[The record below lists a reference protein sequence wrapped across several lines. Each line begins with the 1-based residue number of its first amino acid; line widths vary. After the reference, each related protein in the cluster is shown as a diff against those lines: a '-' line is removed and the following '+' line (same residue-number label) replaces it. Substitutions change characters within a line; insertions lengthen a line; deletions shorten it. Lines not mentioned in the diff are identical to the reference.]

1 MSITLNRRQMLA
13 ALGASTAVLGLPNS
27 VFAQTQAVRIG
38 TSSVGSVF
46 YTLAIGAGEII
57 TDYAGINSTVEPV
70 GGSAAN
76 INGLVQNNID
86 LSINNS
92 FSSYSGL
99 TGQYG
104 FPEPI
109 DVRLLVQ
116 GQPSYRWIFVRPGAG
131 IETPADLN
139 GRTIIGERRALPELR
154 ILLDAFI
161 THFGLDESSMNIV
174 ETNETTEAIEAI
186 RVGSV
191 DAVILPFS
199 PRAGQVEEPM
209 LGGAMEFLQIS
220 PEDRDALLEL
230 LPAAFYGVDQPAD
243 DFSNQPEIVPLTS
256 LNTYLISHANLD
268 EEIAYQVTKALFDNH
283 EEFVSYHGT
292 ARDWTVENTLASPAI
307 PFHPGAI
314 RYFEETG
321 VWTEELA
328 ALQEELLAI

>member
-1 MSITLNRRQMLA
+1 MTITLNRRQMLA
-13 ALGASTAVLGLPNS
+13 ALGATTAAAGLPFS
-27 VFAQTQAVRIG
+27 ALAQTQAVRIG

-46 YTLAIGAGEII
+46 YTLAIGAGEVISEH
-57 TDYAGINSTVEPV
+57 AGINTTVEPV

-76 INGLVQNNID
+76 INGLVLNNID

-92 FSSYSGL
+92 FSAYSGL

-104 FPEPI
+104 FPEPFNI
-109 DVRLLVQ
+109 RLLIQ
-116 GQPSYRWIFVRPGAG
+116 GQPSYRWIFVREGSG

-154 ILLDAFI
+154 LLLDAFI
-161 THFGLDESSMNIV
+161 EHFGLDASSMNIV
-174 ETNETTEAIEAI
+174 ETNETTGAIEAI

-199 PRAGQVEEPM
+199 PRAGQIEEPM
-209 LGGAMEFLQIS
+209 LAGAMKFLQVT
-220 PEDRDALLEL
+220 PEDRDAMLEL

-243 DFSNQPEIVPLTS
+243 DFSNQPDVVPLIS
-256 LNTYLISHANLD
+256 LNTYLISDASLD
-268 EEIAYQVTKALFDNH
+268 DELAYQVVKALFDNH
-283 EEFVSYHGT
+283 DEFVSYHGT
-292 ARDWTVENTLASPAI
+292 ARDWTVENTLRSPAV
-307 PFHPGAI
+307 PFHPGAV

-328 ALQEELLAI
+328 ATQEELLNT

>member
-1 MSITLNRRQMLA
+1 MPITLNRRQMLA
-13 ALGASTAVLGLPNS
+13 ALGATTAMAGLPRA
-27 VFAQTQAVRIG
+27 VFAQTQSVRIG

-46 YTLAIGAGEII
+46 YTLAIGIGEIV
-57 TDYAGINSTVEPV
+57 TDHAGINSTVEPV

-104 FPEPI
+104 FPAPV

-116 GQPSYRWIFVRPGAG
+116 GQPSYRWIFVRPGSG
-131 IETPADLN
+131 IETAADLN

-154 ILLDAFI
+154 LLLDAFI
-161 THFGLDESSMNIV
+161 SHFELDESSINIV
-174 ETNETTEAIEAI
+174 GTNETTEAIEAI
-186 RVGSV
+186 RAGSV

-199 PRAGQVEEPM
+199 PRAGQIEEPM
-209 LGGAMEFLQIS
+209 LAGAMEFLRVS

-230 LPAAFYGVDQPAD
+230 LPSAFHGVDQPAD
-243 DFSNQPEIVPLTS
+243 DFSNQPEVVPLTS
-256 LNTYLISHANLD
+256 LNTYLISHADLD
-268 EEIAYQVTKALFDNH
+268 EEVAYQVTKALFDNH

-292 ARDWTVENTLASPAI
+292 ARQWTVENTLTSPAI

-321 VWTEELA
+321 VWTQELA
-328 ALQEELLAI
+328 ALQEELLSI